1 MRFLHELTCLNQ
13 HFLLQIQICWK
24 RVVFERLIYAAVGA
38 FLALVIVDVNRE
50 KAKPVTEVIGPVAT
64 EKRPIRLLCW
74 IATMPPNH
82 EKKAVHIKATW
93 APRCDRYMFMSSVN
107 STDLPSIAAVNQEGR
122 QFLWQKTAF
131 ALNYVW
137 THFGEDF
144 DFFYKADDDTYA
156 LIDNMRLLLA
166 DHDPNIPVLI
176 GKVHKYVVKQGY
188 ADGGAGYVM
197 SRAALRLFVHG
208 MKNTS
213 MCYDSR
219 HSEFE
224 DMKVGA
230 CAEALGIPAIHSV
243 DEKGYLKFFT
253 VSPFGYLR
261 SQGIKASLSF
271 VNHKK
276 DALCCSDKPISFH
289 YIKPEELYFLDYLL
303 YTVRSPT

>member
-1 MRFLHELTCLNQ
+1 MQIRGTHSASRQLPY
-13 HFLLQIQICWK
+13 LL
-24 RVVFERLIYAAVGA
+24 FGA
-38 FLALVIVDVNRE
+38 LFGFTFTTLIVDVNHE
-50 KAKPVTEVIGPVAT
+50 PAEPASNLLGPVAT
-64 EKRPIRLLCW
+64 EKRPIKLLCW

-82 EKKAVHIKATW
+82 ETKAVHIKATW

-107 STDLPSIAAVNQEGR
+107 STDLPAVAAVHKEGR

-166 DHDPNIPVLI
+166 NHDPSIPAII
-176 GKVHKYVVKQGY
+176 GKVHQYVVKQGY

-213 MCYDSR
+213 MCYNET

-230 CAEALGIPAIHSV
+230 CAEALGIPAIPAV
-243 DEKGYLKFFT
+243 DGKGYLKFFT
-253 VSPFGYLR
+253 KSPLDYLR
-261 SQGIKASLSF
+261 TGGIKASLSF
-271 VNHKK
+271 VNHRQV
-276 DALCCSDKPISFH
+276 CSS
-289 YIKPEELYFLDYLL
+289 
-303 YTVRSPT
+303 SNGS